1 MTVAA
6 CWRPSSGGHVVMRQ
20 ARRMCNKS
28 RKSMGFVR
36 QRSFWRERSA
46 LLMSSV
52 PGSLFPGRRNLS
64 SPPKWFTSPYSTWRP
79 RHRASEIRLRTRS
92 RCGSAKRRRTQTTLT
107 GNFTA
112 WLLQQVER
120 LISSLLGSGWT
131 LRTSRLW
138 NIKWNGYS
146 VWGGFLGA
154 NKNIANSVKR
164 TNLSASS
171 VKLTLSFYF
180 NSLVA
185 RTVFYCSHC
194 NF

>member
-1 MTVAA
+1 MWQLRRVGGPVAA
-6 CWRPSSGGHVVMRQ
+6 GTSSWGKHDECVTKAGNQWALWGKGHFGG
-20 ARRMCNKS
+20 K
-28 RKSMGFVR
+28 G
-36 QRSFWRERSA
+36 QRSSCPLSRVLSFRLDEICHR
-46 LLMSSV
+46 
-52 PGSLFPGRRNLS
+52 RRNGL
-64 SPPKWFTSPYSTWRP
+64 PHLLRRPTYSTWRP
-79 RHRASEIRLRTRS
+79 RHGASEIRLRTRS
-92 RCGSAKRRRTQTTLT
+92 RCGFAKRRRTQATLT

-171 VKLTLSFYF
+171 VKLTFSFYF
-180 NSLVA
+180 NSLV
-185 RTVFYCSHC
+185 
-194 NF
+194 